1 MEQSVLNSQTQGMD
15 EVQQRSVIRFMM
27 MQKKTPKSIYE
38 ETQTTLG
45 KAALAYLMVKKW
57 AAFFKA
63 GRESVEDDER
73 SGRPTTAVNEDK
85 VKTVE
90 DFIMR
95 DRRVSVRHIAAA
107 MVLFVGSVNT
117 ITYERLHISKVS
129 ARWVPRML
137 TPEERQVR
145 KETSIEILSLFNVD
159 TENSESPSN
168 PR

>member
-90 DFIMR
+90 DFMR
-95 DRRVSVRHIAAA
+95 DNDRQTCLRETHRSRHGLVCRIRQHYHIRTTPHIQGFGALGAPHA
-107 MVLFVGSVNT
+107 HTRGKTSS
-117 ITYERLHISKVS
+117 ERNIHRNIEPLQCRH
-129 ARWVPRML
+129 
-137 TPEERQVR
+137 R
-145 KETSIEILSLFNVD
+145 KF
-159 TENSESPSN
+159 
-168 PR
+168 